1 MPDHLVLTLA
11 APFGAMGDLAGHERR
26 GTAAWPA
33 RSAILGLLGGALGV
47 ERDDPEG
54 QAALGAWRMA
64 VATLAFRGRDARL
77 GLPLRD
83 YHTVQTVPASV
94 RAPATRREAL
104 DRGRREGR
112 LSTTLTTRDYVQG
125 CAFLVALWGGDLAG
139 AQAALRRPAFAPY
152 LGRRSC
158 PLAAPLDP
166 RVVAAETPVAAL
178 LAPREVPEWLAG
190 AKPVRVA
197 SDAFDG
203 VAAHPG
209 YMVESR
215 WDEPLD
221 RSLWHFA
228 RREVYVLPLVPA
240 GGPS

>member
-1 MPDHLVLTLA
+1 MTAVHDALPALAPTAPAPADRWAGIRRPYTPADVERLRPSIRIRHTLA
-11 APFGAMGDLAGHERR
+11 E
-26 GTAAWPA
+26 
-33 RSAILGLLGGALGV
+33 
-47 ERDDPEG
+47 
-54 QAALGAWRMA
+54 LGA
-64 VATLAFRGRDARL
+64 ARL
-77 GLPLRD
+77 WEL
-83 YHTVQTVPASV
+83 
-94 RAPATRREAL
+94 
-104 DRGRREGR
+104 
-112 LSTTLTTRDYVQG
+112 LTTRDYVQG